1 MAVKL
6 AVHLQDVVALR
17 PCGLDERILAYGI
30 VDVEYYQI
38 AVLVGLLL
46 TDGLGKLFAGK
57 ILAVDRLPEHE
68 SLRLLG
74 ELLVGQYAVLD
85 EYFQIVPLLL
95 VVGTHRRE
103 ELLQAVGHLA
113 RDVARNLLH
122 VGVALQI
129 ASRDVE
135 RNVGRVDHA
144 VQQRQVF
151 GYYSVDLIGNEDLI
165 RVELDLVLLYLKV
178 VVYLR
183 EIEYAR
189 EVERIVDVQMYV
201 EQRIV
206 AQGVKLAVE
215 LLVLLLGNLRRL
227 ARPQRVG
234 VVDDVVLVGI
244 DILAVLPLGFLAECD
259 RYGQEAAVLFQQLV
273 DLILLAVLCAI
284 FR

>member
-1 MAVKL
+1 M
-6 AVHLQDVVALR
+6 
-17 PCGLDERILAYGI
+17 
-30 VDVEYYQI
+30 
-38 AVLVGLLL
+38 
-46 TDGLGKLFAGK
+46 
-57 ILAVDRLPEHE
+57 
-68 SLRLLG
+68 
-74 ELLVGQYAVLD
+74 
-85 EYFQIVPLLL
+85 
-95 VVGTHRRE
+95 
-103 ELLQAVGHLA
+103 
-113 RDVARNLLH
+113 
-122 VGVALQI
+122 
-129 ASRDVE
+129 
-135 RNVGRVDHA
+135 
-144 VQQRQVF
+144 QQRQVF

-234 VVDDVVLVGI
+234 VVDDVVAVGV
-244 DILAVLPLGFLAECD
+244 DVLAVLPLGLLAECD

-284 FR
+284 LR